1 MLLDVVRVEPQPG
14 YRLHLEFENLEKRIF
29 DVSPYLEKG
38 VFSQLKDPSIFCR
51 AYIEGGT
58 VAWPGEIDIAP
69 ETLYDD
75 SVPCT
80 SMQRSL

>member
-1 MLLDVVRVEPQPG
+1 MLLDVVRVEPKPQ
-14 YRLHLEFENLEKRIF
+14 YRLYLEFENQEKRVF
-29 DVSPYLEKG
+29 DVSPYLEMG
-38 VFSQLKDPSIFCR
+38 VFRQLKNPDIFCS

-75 SVPCT
+75 SLPWT
-80 SMQRSL
+80 P